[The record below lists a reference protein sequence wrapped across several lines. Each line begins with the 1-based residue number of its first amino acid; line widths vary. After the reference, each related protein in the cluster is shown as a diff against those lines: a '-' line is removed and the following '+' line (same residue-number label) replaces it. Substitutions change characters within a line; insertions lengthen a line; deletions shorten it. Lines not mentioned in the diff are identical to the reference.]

1 MEGLC
6 LYSYVSNKNLYL
18 KKCKEMLLLRFGEKH
33 PTFYVH
39 SFGCQGNIAE
49 GEKIQGILSELGFS
63 KAFDVNFADIVILNT
78 CAIREKAEC
87 RVFTHLD
94 NLINLK
100 KVCTNKIIGICG
112 CMVQQEHIKQR
123 IEERFPAV
131 DLLFGP
137 HVIYK
142 LPELL
147 YFALCNKKGIYSNIS
162 NKESVQEGLPTLRGS
177 HIKALVPIIYG
188 CNNFCSYCI
197 VPYVKGRERSRSFSA
212 IVDEVKKL
220 VENGY
225 KDITLLGQNVNSY
238 GKDLNVKDGFAK
250 LLYELNKIDGNF
262 RIRFMTSHPKDFSKS
277 LIDVIASCNK
287 VCRHFHLPVQSGCDR
302 ILKAMNRKYTVNE
315 YLNILCYAREV
326 ISDVTFTTDII
337 VGFPGESYCDFKQT
351 LKLVEDV
358 KYMSIF
364 NYIYSKRKGTKAASL
379 PDDVSKEEKVE
390 WLKELICLQKD
401 ISCALNSAYVG
412 RVMSVL
418 FERIYNSDEN
428 LMMGRTDENILVVCG
443 KDLNKIGQICS
454 VRITKSCRTMLIG
467 EVL

>member
-315 YLNILCYAREV
+315 YLNIL
-326 ISDVTFTTDII
+326 S
-337 VGFPGESYCDFKQT
+337 FPP
-351 LKLVEDV
+351 
-358 KYMSIF
+358 
-364 NYIYSKRKGTKAASL
+364 ASA
-379 PDDVSKEEKVE
+379 E
-390 WLKELICLQKD
+390 W
-401 ISCALNSAYVG
+401 V
-412 RVMSVL
+412 
-418 FERIYNSDEN
+418 
-428 LMMGRTDENILVVCG
+428 
-443 KDLNKIGQICS
+443 
-454 VRITKSCRTMLIG
+454 
-467 EVL
+467 